1 MMALPYL
8 SDEEVSEICRPL
20 RQAKAQVR
28 YLARLGMNVQRRP
41 DGRALV
47 ARSEFE
53 RVMNGGTPAAN
64 DEGATEHHT
73 VGPDRSALAA
83 FLSRRVGK
91 NGSKA

>member
-53 RVMNGGTPAAN
+53 RVMAGGTPAAN
-64 DEGATEHHT
+64 DDGAAEQAA
-73 VGPDRSALAA
+73 GPDRSALAE
-83 FLSRRVGK
+83 FLSKRVRK